1 VMAACDLWRTKY
13 PAQPQCS
20 CPQPSIA
27 AA

>member
-1 VMAACDLWRTKY
+1 VMAACDLRRTRY

-20 CPQPSIA
+20 CPTPSIA